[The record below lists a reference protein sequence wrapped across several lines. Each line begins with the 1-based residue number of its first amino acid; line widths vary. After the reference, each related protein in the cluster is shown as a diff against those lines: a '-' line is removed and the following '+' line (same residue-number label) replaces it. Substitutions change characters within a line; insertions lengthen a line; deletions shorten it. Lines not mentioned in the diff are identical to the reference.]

1 MSDELTKVE
10 KQAMEKT
17 EEMTWAGDTFRPPVD
32 IWENETA
39 LTIEADVP
47 GVRKDDVELD
57 LRDDVL
63 TISARV
69 SADEYEGLRPLYG
82 EYNVG
87 NFYRRFTLGE
97 AIDQEK
103 ISAELNGGVLRLTL
117 PKKEKV
123 LPRTIQIS

>member
-1 MSDELTKVE
+1 MSEELTKVE

-17 EEMTWAGDTFRPPVD
+17 EEMTWAGDTFRPSVD
-32 IWENETA
+32 IWETDIA

-47 GVRKDDVELD
+47 GVRRDDVELD
-57 LRDDVL
+57 LRDDIL
-63 TISARV
+63 TIRARV
-69 SADEYEGLRPLYG
+69 TVDEYEGLRPLYG

-103 ISAELNGGVLRLTL
+103 ISAELNDGVLRLTL

-123 LPRTIQIS
+123 LPRTIRIS

>member
-10 KQAMEKT
+10 KQAVEKT
-17 EEMTWAGDTFRPPVD
+17 EEMTWAGDTFRPYVD
-32 IWENETA
+32 IWENDTA

-47 GVRKDDVELD
+47 GVSKEDVELD
-57 LRDDVL
+57 LRDGIL

-69 SADEYEGLRPLYG
+69 AVNEYEGLRPLYG

-97 AIDQEK
+97 AVDQEK
-103 ISAELNGGVLRLTL
+103 ITAELNDGVLRLNL
-117 PKKEKV
+117 PKKDKV
-123 LPRTIQIS
+123 LPRSITIT